1 MHGATQ
7 LYLEKSILTGK
18 KSEDKP
24 GLNLYKLLKLIDTAE
39 KMEVTAVLFKANL
52 KAAKD
57 VAAKDKLTQEE
68 IDMAYNSLNSV
79 IAFENAVTKAA
90 NMDLS
95 LYQAEGVAAVRKAI
109 EDAEKLLG
117 KTEVRVNE
125 MNEAMAALD
134 KAIAQL
140 KVTGFDKDGNM
151 VAKYGS
157 PVIDGE
163 IDKVWDEVDFVPATP
178 SGSGSTDTS
187 AKFKVLWDDKALYV
201 LADVTDNA
209 LDTSSGIVYNRDC
222 VEIFLDEGNNAK
234 ENIFDLD
241 DTHYKI
247 SCDNR
252 LSADRGSLDRLYTA
266 VSEKKRF

>member
-1 MHGATQ
+1 
-7 LYLEKSILTGK
+7 
-18 KSEDKP
+18 
-24 GLNLYKLLKLIDTAE
+24 
-39 KMEVTAVLFKANL
+39 
-52 KAAKD
+52 
-57 VAAKDKLTQEE
+57 
-68 IDMAYNSLNSV
+68 
-79 IAFENAVTKAA
+79 
-90 NMDLS
+90 
-95 LYQAEGVAAVRKAI
+95 
-109 EDAEKLLG
+109 
-117 KTEVRVNE
+117 

-234 ENIFDLD
+234 
-241 DTHYKI
+241 KI
-247 SCDNR
+247 SSI
-252 LSADRGSLDRLYTA
+252 LTIPITESAVIIGFCDRGIWTGYILQYLRRKILK
-266 VSEKKRF
+266 ER